1 MKLKKIFI
9 VLLLILSFTLFSSC
23 DVNINTDNN
32 TNNNDTNN
40 TEYNV
45 EFISYID
52 SYDFTKS
59 TTNNKISKPES
70 PKMEGY
76 IFAGWYLDF
85 NYENKFDFNTE
96 ISSNIKLYAK
106 WLSEANGEVYNPN
119 GDDDPIVVPIFTITF
134 KVDSTTYDTKKTN
147 DKTGIVEKPTN
158 PTKEGYTFDGWYLE
172 YNFKTRFDFTKPAS
186 SDITLYAKFIKVT
199 VPVTT
204 YTVTYRYEDETI
216 INTVTVEAT
225 ALLQKP
231 TDPVKTGY
239 TFKGWYLKN
248 NNIEYVFNSV
258 ITSNLDLYAKF
269 EAIPTNEKLILNYT
283 DSYYDDLNGELD
295 NTFKY
300 KLHELI
306 ESTHTNRLSYSQ
318 VWNTLLQA
326 DADPNKSGSVLCFY
340 TGVSYST
347 KDNGSTSSGVWNRE
361 HVWPKS
367 LGFSNQGHPAHNDC
381 HHLHATEKW
390 INAQR
395 GNSFFGE
402 VTSGSSDSYGN
413 KWTSTLFEPRDEVK
427 GDVARSIFYMVVR
440 YENGDCSCDL
450 DLELVT
456 SNTPSSS
463 NAKEMGN
470 LLTLLKWHYQDP
482 VSTEE
487 LNRNNIV
494 YSIQGNKNPFI
505 DHPEFVSYLYT
516 SYVSSYTDISK
527 IEYLI
532 D

>member
-1 MKLKKIFI
+1 MKFKKIFI
-9 VLLLILSFTLFSSC
+9 VLLLILSFTLLSSC

-32 TNNNDTNN
+32 TNNNTNN

-45 EFISYID
+45 EFISYTD

-76 IFAGWYLDF
+76 IFAGWYLDYK
-85 NYENKFDFNTE
+85 YENKFDFNTE
-96 ISSNIKLYAK
+96 ITSNVKLYAK
-106 WLSEANGEVYNPN
+106 WLSELNGEIYDPNPKN
-119 GDDDPIVVPIFTITF
+119 DPALETVFTVTF

-147 DKTGIVEKPTN
+147 DKTGIVEKPTD
-158 PTKEGYTFDGWYLE
+158 PTKEGYAFDGWYLE
-172 YNFKTRFDFTKPAS
+172 YNFKTKFDFTKPAG
-186 SDITLYAKFIKVT
+186 SDITLYAKFEV
-199 VPVTT
+199 
-204 YTVTYRYEDETI
+204 
-216 INTVTVEAT
+216 
-225 ALLQKP
+225 
-231 TDPVKTGY
+231 
-239 TFKGWYLKN
+239 
-248 NNIEYVFNSV
+248 
-258 ITSNLDLYAKF
+258 
-269 EAIPTNEKLILNYT
+269 IPTNEKLILNYT

-347 KDNGSTSSGVWNRE
+347 KDNGSLSSGVWNRE

-527 IEYLI
+527 LEYLI